1 VAVRIKIY
9 WNLIGIGFTFAA
21 LVTITWALLFSMV
34 SVENNFF
41 GTGYVKIDLNHGV
54 RVFDGSD
61 LALAPGDSVTKP
73 MLLINNSSDPVH
85 YRIYL
90 ENVSGALQQALLF
103 NIYDEDTL
111 LKSVV
116 PADFDSGNAIESS
129 EPLAIDG
136 VKVFYIEAVMNECA
150 GNTYEGEALTFD
162 VVAKAV
168 QSKNN
173 PYKEYQ

>member
-1 VAVRIKIY
+1 MSTKYKIY
-9 WNLIGIGFTFAA
+9 LNMAGIILMFAA
-21 LVTITWALLFSMV
+21 FVGVTWALLFSLV

-61 LALAPGDSVTKP
+61 LALAPGDSITKP

-90 ENVSGALQQALLF
+90 ENVSGALQHALLF

-116 PADFDSGNAIESS
+116 PADFNSDNAIESN

-136 VKVFYIEAVMNECA
+136 VKVFYIEAIMNECA
-150 GNTYEGEALTFD
+150 GNTYQGEALTFD